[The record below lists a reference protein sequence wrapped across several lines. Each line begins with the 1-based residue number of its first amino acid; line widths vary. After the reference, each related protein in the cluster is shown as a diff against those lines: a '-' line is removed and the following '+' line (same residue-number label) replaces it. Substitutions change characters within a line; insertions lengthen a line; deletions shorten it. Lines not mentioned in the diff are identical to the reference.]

1 MGRVSSSK
9 DEMREW
15 GSLDSKEWGRIG
27 RTGPSRENNAAS
39 PAICL
44 TAGGY
49 SIAYKFPSVLPK

>member
-15 GSLDSKEWGRIG
+15 GGLDSKKWGESRG
-27 RTGPSRENNAAS
+27 TGPSRENNAAG
-39 PAICL
+39 PAFCL